1 ELCLDAFEDFL
12 KGPGFFSQ
20 VGKAEETFLRAN
32 RVKEQLVDFDQL
44 QRQLDADPETKGLRL
59 NQIDRQLIDGDK
71 PRTTLERLEDY
82 VTDNGQR
89 YLKTQGKGYAVIPLL
104 GWVYPAGAIRGK
116 NKLIVL
122 DWYNRKGAVRVKDP
136 ERYARIKKR
145 YARDLR
151 YYRANIKRISR
162 DYAHDRARLTSQGFW
177 RKYLKMD

>member
-1 ELCLDAFEDFL
+1 M
-12 KGPGFFSQ
+12 
-20 VGKAEETFLRAN
+20 
-32 RVKEQLVDFDQL
+32 
-44 QRQLDADPETKGLRL
+44 
-59 NQIDRQLIDGDK
+59 IDGNK